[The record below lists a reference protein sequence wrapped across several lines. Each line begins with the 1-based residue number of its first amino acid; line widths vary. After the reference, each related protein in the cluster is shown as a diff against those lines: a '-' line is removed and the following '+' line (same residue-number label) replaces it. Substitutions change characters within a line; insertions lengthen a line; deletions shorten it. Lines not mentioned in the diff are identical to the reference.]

1 MKKIYKTKKWR
12 KFNAKRS
19 LKAIKNKRK
28 RKNKNYTPN
37 KTAERTERKPLQNII
52 APEEFSLINNT
63 EKVLE
68 YFQLARNY
76 LNLGYPIRFDIS
88 QIKTLTPDA
97 IILQIARIKDEK
109 FHNKTGIAGNSPDN
123 PELKK
128 LFLESG
134 FYNYVNTKGNKPN
147 GKDTLIHKITKNKVE
162 PQLAKQACIVGLKHA
177 FQNDNIFDPMFD
189 ILIEIMQNT
198 NNHAGETRGEYDWW
212 LHIYN
217 DPNTK
222 TAKYT
227 FLDLGFGIFESIP
240 AQNFKRKLSQA
251 IGLTNNTN
259 LVKPLFNGEI
269 KSRTARPERGKGI
282 PQVYESSQHKSFN
295 EFIMISNDVHVNMKN
310 LKTTKL
316 NYNFSGT
323 LFYWELK
330 K

>member
-12 KFNAKRS
+12 KFNKNRS
-19 LKAIKNKRK
+19 LKSIKKKRK
-28 RKNKNYTPN
+28 RKNKSFIPS
-37 KTAERTERKPLQNII
+37 KGVDIIERKPTQNII
-52 APEEFSLINNT
+52 APAEFSLINNT

-68 YFQLARNY
+68 YFHLARNY
-76 LNLGYPIRFDIS
+76 LKSGYPIRFDIS
-88 QIKTLTPDA
+88 EIETLTPDA

-109 FHNKTGIAGNSPDN
+109 FHNKKGITGNAPNNPD
-123 PELKK
+123 LKK

-134 FYNYVNTKGNKPN
+134 FYNHVNIKGNKPN

-162 PQLAKQACIVGLKHA
+162 PQLAKQACLIGLKHA
-177 FQNDNIFDPMFD
+177 FQNEDIFDPMFD

-217 DPNTK
+217 EPNTQI
-222 TAKYT
+222 AKYT
-227 FLDLGFGIFESIP
+227 FVDLGIGIFESIP
-240 AQNFKRKLSQA
+240 AQNFKRKIGQA
-251 IGLTNNTN
+251 IGLINNTN

-282 PQVYESSQHKSFN
+282 PQVYEASQHESFSK
-295 EFIMISNDVHVNMKN
+295 FIMISNDVHVNMKN
-310 LKTTKL
+310 LTTKKL
-316 NYNFSGT
+316 NNNFSGT

>member
-1 MKKIYKTKKWR
+1 MRKIYKTKKWK

-19 LKAIKNKRK
+19 FKAIKNKRK
-28 RKNKNYTPN
+28 RKNKSYIPN
-37 KTAERTERKPLQNII
+37 KITEIAERKPLENIV

-88 QIKTLTPDA
+88 EIKTLTSDA

-109 FHNKTGIAGNSPDN
+109 FHNKTYITGNAPNN

-162 PQLAKQACIVGLKHA
+162 PQIAKEACIIGLRHV
-177 FQNDNIFDPMFD
+177 FQNEDIFDPMFD

-217 DPNTK
+217 DPDTG
-222 TAKYT
+222 TSKYT

-240 AQNFKRKLSQA
+240 AQNFKRKLSKA
-251 IGLTNNTN
+251 IGLTNNTD

-282 PQVYESSQHKSFN
+282 PQVYESSQDKSFN
-295 EFIMISNDVHVNMKN
+295 EFIMISNNVHVNLKN